1 VASTSSSR
9 VAVRSRVLAHALG
22 LRAVRGPR
30 IRPAEVRRVLI
41 AHHLLLGDTLML
53 APLLAKLRE
62 RHPRAQLVMTVRPA
76 FMPFFETRPYAVR
89 AMPFDP
95 RRGASL
101 DALLQDRGYDLALVP
116 GDNRY
121 SWLAAALDAAWVVAF
136 AGDRPAH
143 KSWMVD
149 ELLPYPDT
157 PMALADMN
165 ALLLEGPTPRPYT
178 KSDWPA
184 PPAAAFTAPSGR
196 YAICHVGAGSPL
208 RYWEPAKWRALAAEL
223 ERRGHQV
230 VWSAGPG
237 EEQLVAQI
245 DPAKAHA
252 SYAGTLDL
260 AQMWRLLSSASLL
273 VTLDTGIAHLAK
285 LTATP
290 TVTLYGPGSA
300 TLFGRGEFWRDAPFR
315 EVTLAD
321 FPCRDQRT
329 LFKRRIEWVR
339 RCQRTLAEC
348 AAPRCM
354 QGIGVEPVLAAISS
368 LGR

>member
-1 VASTSSSR
+1 M
-9 VAVRSRVLAHALG
+9 AVRSRVLAHALG
-22 LRAVRGPR
+22 LRLARGPR
-30 IRPAEVRRVLI
+30 IRPAEGRRALV

-62 RHPRAQLVMTVRPA
+62 RYPRAEIVMTVPPA
-76 FMPFFETRPYAVR
+76 LMSLYAARPYGVQ
-89 AMPFDP
+89 AMAFDP
-95 RRGASL
+95 RDGASL
-101 DALLQDRGYDLALVP
+101 DILLQDRGYDLALVP

-149 ELLPYPDT
+149 ELVPYPGT
-157 PMALADMN
+157 PMTWADMN
-165 ALLLEGPTPRPYT
+165 TLLVEGPAPKRFNPA
-178 KSDWPA
+178 DWPA
-184 PPAAAFTAPSGR
+184 PPAAAFDPPAGR
-196 YAICHVGAGSPL
+196 YAVCHVGAGSPL
-208 RYWEPAKWRALAAEL
+208 RLWEPAKWRALAAGL
-223 ERRGHQV
+223 ERQGYAV
-230 VWSAGPG
+230 VWSAGPR
-237 EEQLVAQI
+237 EERIVEEI
-245 DPAKAHA
+245 DPSHERA
-252 SYAGTLDL
+252 SYAGVLDL
-260 AQMWRLLSSASLL
+260 AQMWRLLSGASLL
-273 VTLDTGIAHLAK
+273 VTLDTGVAHLAK

-290 TVTLYGPGSA
+290 TATLFGPGSA
-300 TLFGRGEFWRDAPFR
+300 VLFGRGEFWRAAPFR

-329 LFKRRIEWVR
+329 LFKRRIDWVR

-348 AAPRCM
+348 AEPRCM